1 MCITSLLKIIK
12 IRYISSKSIFLYL
25 LSLIKKDSRMN
36 KYVIEL
42 EEICLIILFYFI
54 LRYFPRGSHL
64 VV

>member
-25 LSLIKKDSRMN
+25 LSLFKKDSRMN